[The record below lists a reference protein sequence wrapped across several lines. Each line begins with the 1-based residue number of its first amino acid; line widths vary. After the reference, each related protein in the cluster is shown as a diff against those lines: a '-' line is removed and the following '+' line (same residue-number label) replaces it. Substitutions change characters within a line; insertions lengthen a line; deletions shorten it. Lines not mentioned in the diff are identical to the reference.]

1 MTIPGESEDARAVRT
16 RQQLGDALISL
27 MKEQAFDAIT
37 VQQICERADVS
48 RTSFYAQFQDKE
60 EMFIRHT
67 VVFARAI
74 GRSLGFD
81 AARRTYTFPATGFFE
96 HFRSMLPVAESLARA
111 QKLEFVLK
119 VWQLNI
125 AEVFEERV
133 RETRA
138 AQLSSSEIPVAIVAL
153 QLAATLMTLVTWW
166 RDHHFPLSAQELS
179 QQWERL
185 VAGVV

>member
-1 MTIPGESEDARAVRT
+1 MTIPGESEDARAVRS
-16 RQQLGDALISL
+16 RQQLGDALIDL
-27 MKEQAFDAIT
+27 MKEQAFDTIT

-48 RTSFYAQFQDKE
+48 RSSFYAQFQDKD

-81 AARRTYTFPATGFFE
+81 AARRTYTFPAAGFFE
-96 HFRSMLPVAESLARA
+96 HIRSMQPVAESLAKA

-138 AQLSSSEIPVAIVAL
+138 TEKGGGIPAAIVAL
-153 QLAATLMTLVTWW
+153 HLAGTLMTLVTWW
-166 RDHHFPLSAQELS
+166 RDHHFPLGAQELS
-179 QQWERL
+179 QQWEML